1 MKNFPD
7 NRNDGENDS
16 ENTSATVEETEEA
29 AAVEAEEAAEK
40 AEAAA
45 VEEAL
50 EGDHSLLDSVQS
62 LLTIIVIAVFILTFI
77 AQPFRIPSASM
88 EPTLLIG
95 DFLLVNKQVFAPAGH
110 IWKWLLPYEEV
121 EQKDVIVFR
130 YPVDSSIHLV
140 KRVVAV
146 PGDHLHLEHGLV
158 FIDGEQ
164 LHEPYA
170 IYRPTHP
177 DAYRDNFPS
186 QRESDAGIQ
195 PQWWTEMN
203 QYVHGGELS
212 IPPRRY
218 FAMGDNRN
226 DSEDS
231 RYWGFVPRD
240 NIVGQPLLIYFSLR
254 DAADDRAAL
263 SQSPGA
269 SPQLSRVPARKGL
282 IAFLMGGLE
291 GIARWDRSFSI
302 VH

>member
-1 MKNFPD
+1 MKSSP
-7 NRNDGENDS
+7 DS
-16 ENTSATVEETEEA
+16 EHVSDPVL
-29 AAVEAEEAAEK
+29 EAEE
-40 AEAAA
+40 
-45 VEEAL
+45 EAL
-50 EGDHSLLDSVQS
+50 VEVLQRSEDEEHRMLDSVQS

-77 AQPFRIPSASM
+77 VQPFRIPSASM
-88 EPTLLIG
+88 EPTLLVG

-110 IWKWLLPYEEV
+110 VWKWLLPYQDV
-121 EQKDVIVFR
+121 EPKDVIVFR
-130 YPVDSSIHLV
+130 YPVDPSIHLV
-140 KRVVAV
+140 KRVVAI

-186 QRESDAGIQ
+186 NRESDAGIR
-195 PQWWTEMN
+195 PQWWAQMN
-203 QYVHGGELS
+203 QYVHGDELS

-231 RYWGFVPRD
+231 RYWGFVPRN

-254 DAADDRAAL
+254 DTEDDQEARL
-263 SQSPGA
+263 QSPKTG
-269 SPQLSRVPARKGL
+269 PPPGRTPAHRGL
-282 IAFLMGGLE
+282 IGFLMSGLE
-291 GIARWDRSFSI
+291 GIARWDRSFT
-302 VH
+302 VVR